1 VGKSTARI
9 SAFHN
14 GLSAFRPNVMLACY
28 QQARRVRK
36 VINVRQKY
44 EPLIYPD
51 PRQDKFSQQKLRT
64 RPEMCMVIFE
74 IGVN

>member
-1 VGKSTARI
+1 
-9 SAFHN
+9 
-14 GLSAFRPNVMLACY
+14 MLACY
-28 QQARRVRK
+28 QQARRVQK

-51 PRQDKFSQQKLRT
+51 PRQDEFSQQKLRT

-74 IGVN
+74 IGVNWIKKFYEIGSLDLTN